1 MDTNIFEKPIKK
13 KKKRKIIIIKK
24 PKPTTKTATKPAPKP
39 KRKRRSKE
47 EIRSAAIERGIN
59 PDQKKLGELIRDYDR
74 LKTKPKGE
82 YVRGTKKKK
91 IVISKPKPS
100 VKKRRTK
107 LQILAAI
114 KAAGIDTS
122 LTLKQQKERLK
133 TLDTARAKEEKRI
146 LDTIKY
152 EFMIGASDEGDWI
165 ELDDIDDNVEFDI
178 FNTKIQVIID
188 KGPSLTNRVV
198 LKFLVGDILL
208 EKGGGMM
215 LGDDYGGDVFDI
227 LVRYLSK
234 FRILDIY
241 QLKWSKVYHKPDD
254 SPWRRDKKIINSG
267 KRYIVS
273 SMSRQAARYGQTGTE
288 RKWIYETKRDIGD
301 IMIDMET
308 AKIKVKTQDTKT
320 GRKLRKWYDAW
331 VAVKDSQP
339 TINDL
344 WDEEEVRKLKINGYG
359 EFISETEALAF

>member
-13 KKKRKIIIIKK
+13 KKKRKKIIIDK

-91 IVISKPKPS
+91 IVINTPKPS

-107 LQILAAI
+107 LQVLAAI

-133 TLDTARAKEEKRI
+133 FLDKTRAKKKKAAAVEEKRI

-152 EFMIGASDEGDWI
+152 EFIYGGTDYYEID
-165 ELDDIDDNVEFDI
+165 ELDFFISSGDGINV
-178 FNTKIQVIID
+178 FNRKIQAVVDKKVLTFLIGDDILIEDDPGWWPLIDYLEVFKIKDKDSLKIYSDRRYIKAELKRVRRSKSAPSII
-188 KGPSLTNRVV
+188 VV
-198 LKFLVGDILL
+198 DMYNATVKMKTAKNKPGRMLDKFLETQTAPI
-208 EKGGGMM
+208 K
-215 LGDDYGGDVFDI
+215 
-227 LVRYLSK
+227 LVDFWRSDTGKK
-234 FRILDIY
+234 FQSI
-241 QLKWSKVYHKPDD
+241 SNATP
-254 SPWRRDKKIINSG
+254 
-267 KRYIVS
+267 
-273 SMSRQAARYGQTGTE
+273 
-288 RKWIYETKRDIGD
+288 
-301 IMIDMET
+301 
-308 AKIKVKTQDTKT
+308 
-320 GRKLRKWYDAW
+320 
-331 VAVKDSQP
+331 
-339 TINDL
+339 
-344 WDEEEVRKLKINGYG
+344 
-359 EFISETEALAF
+359 ISETEALTF